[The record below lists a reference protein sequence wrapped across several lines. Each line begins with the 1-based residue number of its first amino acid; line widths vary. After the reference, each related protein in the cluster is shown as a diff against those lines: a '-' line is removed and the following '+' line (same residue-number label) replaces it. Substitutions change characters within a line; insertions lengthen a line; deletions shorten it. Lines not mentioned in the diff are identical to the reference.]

1 MNPPEYLGPYKVGES
16 LGRGGMGTVF
26 RAQHAKSHEDVAVKL
41 IAQHVSDEMK
51 FRRRFHSEIET
62 LKRLKHRN
70 IVRLIGYGEEHG
82 QLFYSMELVRGETL
96 QSVIRAEKK
105 LSWMRTLDI
114 AIQICAALKHAHDIG
129 VIHRDLKPANL
140 ILEQDD
146 TVKLVDFGISKIFG
160 HDQTAVGAIMGTADY
175 MAPEQAANSGITAR
189 TDLYSLGCVI
199 YTMLCGRPPFK
210 GKSITE
216 VIEAVKTQEAVP
228 LDLIDPDLPEDVV
241 QIVQELLQKHPQGR
255 PPTALAVMNRLK
267 AMRAGLHKLQ
277 TMHDEGGETN
287 SPHEKSSGTKPGTAH
302 HDPSGGTNA
311 VNDRLDTVAMAD
323 APDGMHTNPSQVDL
337 GAKTLATEG
346 KNEKNQT
353 LRSELGAAEK
363 SSSLDT
369 SAGAAGQT
377 HFQTVSEGDERGG
390 YFSPSESKPE
400 GSWKRNISIVALS
413 IALLAGA
420 FAMVRAFQAPD
431 PEKLLAQIDTTYE
444 AEGPTFNLQR
454 QYEMFL
460 KLFPDHPRA
469 DEIDERRL
477 SYRVESAIRRLNRNR
492 KFRTGD
498 PPLFESEFLAAMD
511 LRDSDPRKASEKLSQ
526 WVKIFYDSSVEED
539 DEIASLAAL
548 ATFESKRLE
557 TVEPQAT
564 TEEIDPNLKALL
576 ERIRSAGSL
585 PVDEQQTILQGIIDR
600 YDRSEEP
607 WAARAVEMAKGLM
620 KTLDGNQAL
629 ESGGQETRGSGPAG
643 E

>member
-62 LKRLKHRN
+62 LKRLKHPN

-175 MAPEQAANSGITAR
+175 MAPEQADNSGITAR

-216 VIEAVKTQEAVP
+216 VIDAVKSQEAVP

-241 QIVQELLQKHPQGR
+241 QIVQELLQKHSSNR

-277 TMHDEGGETN
+277 TMNDGPGDTSH
-287 SPHEKSSGTKPGTAH
+287 PREKSSGTEAGTAFP
-302 HDPSGGTNA
+302 DLGDGTNA
-311 VNDRLDTVAMAD
+311 VSDREDTVAMAD
-323 APDGMHTNPSQVDL
+323 APDAIHTNLSQVDL
-337 GAKTLATEG
+337 AAKTVATEG
-346 KNEKNQT
+346 RSEKNQT
-353 LRSELGAAEK
+353 LRTELGAAEK
-363 SSSLDT
+363 SSQET
-369 SAGAAGQT
+369 SAGSTGQT
-377 HFQTVSEGDERGG
+377 HFQTVSEGDVRGG
-390 YFSPSESKPE
+390 YFSPTESRPG
-400 GSWKRNISIVALS
+400 GSWKKNVSIAGLS
-413 IALLAGA
+413 IALLAGTFALVWA
-420 FAMVRAFQAPD
+420 FRAPD
-431 PEKLLAQIDTTYE
+431 PDRLLTQIDATHQ
-444 AEGPTFNLQR
+444 AEGATFDLQR
-454 QYEMFL
+454 QYERFL
-460 KLFPDHPRA
+460 KLFPEHPRA
-469 DEIDERRL
+469 DEINERRL
-477 SYRVESAIRRLNRNR
+477 SYRVESAIRRLSRNR
-492 KFRTGD
+492 KFRTGES
-498 PPLFESEFLAAMD
+498 PLFETEFLAAMD
-511 LRDSDPRKASEKLSQ
+511 LRESDPAKASEKLSQ
-526 WVKIFYDSSVEED
+526 WVTIFHDSTVDED
-539 DEIASLAAL
+539 DELASLAEL
-548 ATFESKRLE
+548 ATFESNRLKKIDPDSTPAE
-557 TVEPQAT
+557 V
-564 TEEIDPNLKALL
+564 DPNLKALL
-576 ERIRSAGSL
+576 ERIRSAKSL
-585 PVDEQQTILQGIIDR
+585 PLDEQRTILQGIIDR
-600 YDRSEEP
+600 YDRPDER
-607 WAARAVEMAKGLM
+607 WAARAVEIAEGV
-620 KTLDGNQAL
+620 
-629 ESGGQETRGSGPAG
+629 
-643 E
+643 